1 VKRLAL
7 SICYLCVGILV
18 SWQAMVRLGRLSGRF
33 SWPLINTQWHD
44 CWDFEHCRVPVIGYI
59 VIAAFMAGPSLLW
72 AAIGIK
78 QAGASVFSQIKAVT
92 LLTLGTAL
100 FYFAFF
106 VAIWP

>member
-1 VKRLAL
+1 
-7 SICYLCVGILV
+7 
-18 SWQAMVRLGRLSGRF
+18 
-33 SWPLINTQWHD
+33 
-44 CWDFEHCRVPVIGYI
+44 
-59 VIAAFMAGPSLLW
+59 MAGPSLLW